1 MDENGSDDA
10 VPAGSGTAGDDARD
24 TTPATPP
31 PAQAPAHR
39 PVSSHPVPRPGA
51 AAFFDL
57 DKTIIA
63 TSSATAFSRP
73 FLAGGL
79 LTRRAVVRTAIAQFL
94 YLVGGADAAQ
104 TERLRA
110 NLAQTVTGWDVA
122 QVSSIV
128 EDTLHESIDAAV
140 YAEAVALIEEHHAA
154 GRDVVVVSA
163 SGGEVVRPIAAVL
176 GADHVIATRMSVVD
190 GRYTGAIDFYAY
202 GENKA
207 LAITELAA
215 ERGYD
220 LAASYA
226 YSDSIT
232 DAPMLEVVGHGFAV
246 NPDRAL
252 RRLAAESGWGVLT
265 FSRPVALRAL
275 MTPPRTVVAGLA
287 AAAAVAV
294 GVLVWHLVR
303 RARRGS

>member
-1 MDENGSDDA
+1 MTTPTSTPGGDTAD
-10 VPAGSGTAGDDARD
+10 GTAGR
-24 TTPATPP
+24 
-31 PAQAPAHR
+31 
-39 PVSSHPVPRPGA
+39 G

-79 LTRRAVVRTAIAQFL
+79 ITRRDVLRTAYAQFV
-94 YLVGGADAAQ
+94 YLVGRADADQ

-110 NLAQTVTGWDVA
+110 QLSALAVGWDVA
-122 QVSSIV
+122 QVSQIV
-128 EDTLHESIDAAV
+128 AETLHELIDPSV

-163 SGGEVVRPIAAVL
+163 SGAEVVEPIAAML
-176 GADHVIATRMSVVD
+176 GADRVIATRMAVVD
-190 GRYTGAIDFYAY
+190 GRYTGEIDFYAY

-207 LAITELAA
+207 NAMRELASRA
-215 ERGYD
+215 GYD

-232 DAPMLEVVGHGFAV
+232 DAPMLAAVGHGFAV
-246 NPDRAL
+246 NPDRVL
-252 RRLAAESGWGVLT
+252 RRLAATRGWGTLT
-265 FSRPVALRAL
+265 FSRPVSLRARL
-275 MTPPRTVVAGLA
+275 APPTRVMTGGVL
-287 AAAAVAV
+287 AVALVV
-294 GVLVWHLVR
+294 GVVMWRVTR
-303 RARRGS
+303 SRSRRGRSR